1 MSRQTRRPA
10 APAEYV
16 PPVEGEIRIQ
26 AEALGAPAVLQAMI
40 QVARPI
46 ILQSYTP
53 DCCIE
58 ATWIAIEVL
67 RRFGAEAVPL
77 PVQVALFNGPAWRLH
92 GLGFRIDG
100 LAWKTQSAW
109 SVGVG
114 YGTTSAPDRWNGHLV
129 AIVPT
134 DDGDWLLDLS
144 IGQAHRP
151 GRNLDVGPML
161 LTAERSMLLGEELQA
176 VSWPDLTAV
185 YGRKTDGIADEWK
198 TTPAWT
204 GRVRH
209 RRTVQAIERAI
220 RVKLAEE
227 GSRASE

>member
-1 MSRQTRRPA
+1 MSTQMRQPVAPA
-10 APAEYV
+10 AYV
-16 PPVEGEIRIQ
+16 TPVEGEIRIQ
-26 AEALGAPAVLQAMI
+26 REALVAPAVLQAMI

-46 ILQSYTP
+46 ILESYTP

-58 ATWIAIEVL
+58 STWISIEVL

-92 GLGFRIDG
+92 TLGFPIDG

-144 IGQAHRP
+144 IGQVHRP

-161 LTAERSMLLGEELQA
+161 LTAERSLLLGEEMQA
-176 VSWPDLTAV
+176 VSRPDLTVV
-185 YGRKTDGIADEWK
+185 YGRKTDRIADDWRK
-198 TTPAWT
+198 TPAWM
-204 GRVRH
+204 GRARH
-209 RRTVQAIERAI
+209 RRTVQEIERAI
-220 RVKLAEE
+220 RLKLAEE